1 MKSYFPDGSKYPNRR
16 YLHNV
21 VNTVEPFSIVKLIRK
36 LSKSRKQEDESPVV
50 MTSEFSKMLKDF
62 KPEKES

>member
-21 VNTVEPFSIVKLIRK
+21 VNTIKPFSIVYLIRK
-36 LSKSRKQEDESPVV
+36 LSKNRKQEDESPVV
-50 MTSEFSKMLKDF
+50 MTYEFSKMLKDF
-62 KPEKES
+62 KPEKDS